1 MQGVDAGK
9 YFLYITALRRGSK
22 VEKAQDCVTFE
33 VTQAE
38 PVISE
43 IILDKVVI
51 HITLFMRTRLWD
63 FCTSTTKDS
72 VDVDEEDEN
81 GNVQTVTKKKI
92 IQKQV
97 KATKGYRQLAKY
109 RNKMEYTT
117 GDPVIRTH
125 MLTGDNEKG
134 NAIVSEAE
142 KYLGVPYVWGGTTPD
157 GFDCSGLVQYVCNS
171 LGINVNRVA
180 EDQF

>member
-1 MQGVDAGK
+1 MK
-9 YFLYITALRRGSK
+9 NWLTLMKRTKTATCRQSQRRKSFRNK
-22 VEKAQDCVTFE
+22 
-33 VTQAE
+33 
-38 PVISE
+38 
-43 IILDKVVI
+43 L
-51 HITLFMRTRLWD
+51 
-63 FCTSTTKDS
+63 
-72 VDVDEEDEN
+72 
-81 GNVQTVTKKKI
+81 
-92 IQKQV
+92 

-171 LGINVNRVA
+171 LGIKRKSCCGRPV
-180 EDQF
+180 